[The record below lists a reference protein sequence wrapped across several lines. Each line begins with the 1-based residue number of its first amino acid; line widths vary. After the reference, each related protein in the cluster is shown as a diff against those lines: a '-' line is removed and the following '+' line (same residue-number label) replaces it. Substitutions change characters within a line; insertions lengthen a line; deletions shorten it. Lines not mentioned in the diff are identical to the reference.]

1 MGVALLPM
9 IITKSP
15 AELDAMAA
23 SGAVL
28 VEVHQLVTSMLRPGI
43 TGLELDQAAEQL
55 IRERGGV
62 PSFKGYN
69 GFPFSLCISP
79 NDMVVHGFP
88 DKRRFEEG
96 DLVSI
101 DAGVTL
107 DGWVSDCAITH
118 EVGSVSAEAT
128 LLRTKTFDSLLAAAE
143 QCVPGN
149 RVGDIGHAV
158 QSVVE
163 PAGLSV
169 VRSLV
174 GHGVGRAMHEDPQV
188 PNYGKPGRGVRLS
201 AGMVLAVEPM
211 ITTGGHEVFVG
222 DDGWAISTV
231 DHSLAA
237 HQEFTI
243 AVTDDGPRI
252 LTPWHEVIS

>member
-1 MGVALLPM
+1 M
-9 IITKSP
+9 IISKSP

-23 SGAVL
+23 AGDLL
-28 VEVHQLVTSMLRPGI
+28 VKVHQAIAAQLRVGVTGN
-43 TGLELDQAAEQL
+43 ELDALAEEMVRAA
-55 IRERGGV
+55 GAV

-69 GFPFSLCISP
+69 GYPSTLCISP

-88 DKRRFEEG
+88 DAKPFADG

-101 DAGVTL
+101 DLGVTL
-107 DGWVSDCAITH
+107 DGWVADAAITH
-118 EVGSVSAEAT
+118 EIGSVSAEARN
-128 LLRTKTFDSLLAAAE
+128 LRIKTFESLLAATE

-163 PAGLSV
+163 PAGLAV

-174 GHGVGRAMHEDPQV
+174 GHGVGRDMHEDPQV
-188 PNYGKPGRGVRLS
+188 PNYGRAGRGVRLS
-201 AGMVLAVEPM
+201 AGMVIAVEPM
-211 ITTGGHEVFVG
+211 ITTGGPDVYVAA
-222 DDGWAISTV
+222 DQWAIHTT
-231 DHSLAA
+231 DGSLAA

-243 AVTDDGPRI
+243 AITDDGPRI
-252 LTPWHEVIS
+252 LTPWHHTIPPVA